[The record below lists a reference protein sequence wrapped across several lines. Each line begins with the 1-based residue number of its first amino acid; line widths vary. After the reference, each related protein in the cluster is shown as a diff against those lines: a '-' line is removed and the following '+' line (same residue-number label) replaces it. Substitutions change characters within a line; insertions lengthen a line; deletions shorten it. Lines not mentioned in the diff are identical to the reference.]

1 VSAVDLKNHYLSYI
15 AALNQRRFAALPDF
29 VADELVYNETPMTA
43 GQYRQLLEDDV
54 RRIPDLFFDVQ
65 QLVVD
70 AGHVACR
77 IRFDCT
83 PVEPFQGF
91 EPSGSRVVFAE
102 HVFYRFRNDH
112 IAQVW
117 SLLDIAALHRQ
128 LCRSQG

>member
-1 VSAVDLKNHYLSYI
+1 
-15 AALNQRRFAALPDF
+15 LNQRRFAALPDF

-54 RRIPDLFFDVQ
+54 RTIPDLFFDVQ

-83 PVEPFQGF
+83 PVEP
-91 EPSGSRVVFAE
+91 PRSSSSGLRIQRITSRLRRARLLSIPERPHRSGVVPAR
-102 HVFYRFRNDH
+102 HRS
-112 IAQVW
+112 APP
-117 SLLDIAALHRQ
+117 AAVPLAR
-128 LCRSQG
+128 LT